1 MMRALYTA
9 ASGMKAGQTNVD
21 TIANNLSNV
30 NTNGYKTTRTE
41 FKSLLYQTLQTKTT
55 TANGEEKP
63 VGAQVGLGTRVAST
77 TTMYTQGAMNASES
91 ATDFALEGNGF
102 FAIRGAD
109 GQTYYTRNGNFTWAI
124 DADGNTLLTDV
135 EGCPV
140 LDREGNPI
148 YVPKTLMD
156 EEGNKYLADVNDRP
170 ILDEEG
176 NMIYLTENTNA
187 ESMRFSQSGQVGYA
201 LADGTYVDLG
211 QQFGIYQFNNPAGLE
226 KLSYSRLLPSEAS
239 GQPVLEDANGVGASK
254 VCQYYLEGSNVQVAE
269 EMVNMIIAQRAY
281 EMNSKAIQ
289 TADSMLQ
296 TANDLKR

>member
-41 FKSLLYQTLQTKTT
+41 FKSLLYQTIQTRTT
-55 TANGEEKP
+55 SANGEQKP

-77 TTMYTQGAMNASES
+77 TTMYTQGTLNSSES
-91 ATDFALEGNGF
+91 ATDFALEGDGF
-102 FAIRGAD
+102 FAVRGAD
-109 GQTYYTRNGNFTWAI
+109 GKTYYTRNGNFTWTI
-124 DADGNTLLTDV
+124 DANGNNFLADV
-135 EGCPV
+135 EGSPV
-140 LDREGNPI
+140 LDRAGNAI
-148 YVPKTLMD
+148 YIP
-156 EEGNKYLADVNDRP
+156 GN
-170 ILDEEG
+170 
-176 NMIYLTENTNA
+176 TTA
-187 ESMRFSQSGQVGYA
+187 ESMRFSQSGEVGYVTP
-201 LADGTYVDLG
+201 DGTYAALN
-211 QQFGIYQFNNPAGLE
+211 QSLGIYQFNNPAGLE
-226 KLSYSRLLPSEAS
+226 KLSYSRLQPSESS
-239 GQPVLEDANGVGASK
+239 GQPILEGQNGTVASK
-254 VCQYYLEGSNVQVAE
+254 VCQYYLEGSNVQVAD